1 MLVLFKLVRKK
12 VVSLDTFRNMGGYLV
27 SLWGWGER
35 IVNQPTGMLPGNAS
49 LGGFYC
55 RGCQEHWTPKAET
68 GKSVRPMEKKSSL
81 FFFFLL
87 WQDTSIETMPF
98 KTKPIKCKDHARCEK
113 LEAFQHNM
121 DFFKK
126 ILFLM
131 YMLKKGGVILRT
143 DFMNGNLLKN
153 CV

>member
-27 SLWGWGER
+27 SLWGWGEK

-55 RGCQEHWTPKAET
+55 RGCHELWTPKAET

-81 FFFFLL
+81 FFFFFA
-87 WQDTSIETMPF
+87 MAG
-98 KTKPIKCKDHARCEK
+98 HVNRNH
-113 LEAFQHNM
+113 AFQNRTNKM
-121 DFFKK
+121 QGSCKMWKIGSIPAQYGFLKK

-131 YMLKKGGVILRT
+131 YMLKKRGGSYYVQTLWMGI
-143 DFMNGNLLKN
+143 
-153 CV
+153 C